1 MCIVK
6 ICSLYSCTFSSVGIG
21 ADLKPGLYFD
31 HGFESHS
38 GHVLFPFV
46 CSLVI
51 IIIYANPDLHTGTLV
66 LPIKRVVIFLV
77 AIQYYRT
84 PGDQR

>member
-1 MCIVK
+1 M
-6 ICSLYSCTFSSVGIG
+6 
-21 ADLKPGLYFD
+21 LYFD
-31 HGFESHS
+31 NGFEFHS
-38 GHVLFPFV
+38 GHVPFPFP

-51 IIIYANPDLHTGTLV
+51 IIIYPNLNLHTGTLV